1 MPTHAISIRIMIK
14 KIYGK
19 HIANYKWRSKDTS
32 AVVDRCLEIYE
43 LKTCLR
49 AVVWN
54 SGVKGW
60 REEPNKP
67 IANLTFSNTDGND
80 KCLNVIMAKFNVP
93 TNATVEKNPVH
104 NYGRIKNK

>member
-80 KCLNVIMAKFNVP
+80 KCLAVIMAKFNVP
-93 TNATVEKNPVH
+93 TNATVEKN
-104 NYGRIKNK
+104 N

>member
-1 MPTHAISIRIMIK
+1 MPTHAILIRIMIK

-43 LKTCLR
+43 LNTCLR

-80 KCLNVIMAKFNVP
+80 KCLNVIMTKFNVP
-93 TNATVEKNPVH
+93 TNATVEKNPVR
-104 NYGRIKNK
+104 NYGRIKIK